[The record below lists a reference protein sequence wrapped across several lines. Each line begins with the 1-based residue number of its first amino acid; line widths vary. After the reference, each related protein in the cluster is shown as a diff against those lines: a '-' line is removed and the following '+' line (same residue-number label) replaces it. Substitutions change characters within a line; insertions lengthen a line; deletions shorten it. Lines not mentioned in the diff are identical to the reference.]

1 METPQ
6 GQGFQF
12 LNAELNFSFC
22 KQLKGIR
29 IVLKSKLECG
39 DSFLFYSCDGN
50 GY

>member
-22 KQLKGIR
+22 KQLEGIR
-29 IVLKSKLECG
+29 ILLKIQMG
-39 DSFLFYSCDGN
+39 MW
-50 GY
+50 